1 MGVNKDRNTYR
12 FNLISIQR
20 KEKDSIGYSF
30 IRYYH
35 LFFDTLFIQDNNRR
49 SNKFHHKSITLIDN
63 QQQH

>member
-1 MGVNKDRNTYR
+1 MDRNTCKFY
-12 FNLISIQR
+12 SIVIQQ
-20 KEKDSIGYSF
+20 KEKDNIGYSF